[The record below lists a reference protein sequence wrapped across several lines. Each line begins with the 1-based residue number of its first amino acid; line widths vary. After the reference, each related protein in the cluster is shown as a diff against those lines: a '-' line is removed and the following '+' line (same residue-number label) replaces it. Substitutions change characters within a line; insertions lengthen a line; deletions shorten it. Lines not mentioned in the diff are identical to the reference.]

1 MNRLIPISGA
11 LTAALGSLL
20 AMGPASAVSC
30 TFGPSPTGGTCNNFV
45 TELGDKRFTV
55 LTPPTIGSGVVDWTM
70 VNPDFYEVDVDW
82 ADPGLTGATGGNFGY
97 SVEIFT
103 GSQLFAS
110 IGLDSVVVREATD
123 PDTVVTKKVYQG
135 LDGSGPLLH
144 TLVSINGSNV
154 PLQPI
159 GGTQIFVS
167 EDFNVGANNLLDN
180 VVDPIKQSNVP
191 GPLPIVGVAAAL
203 GWSRRMKRRLALR

>member
-30 TFGPSPTGGTCNNFV
+30 TFSPTGGTCNNFV

-55 LTPPTIGSGVVDWTM
+55 LTPPTIGSGVVDWTTA
-70 VNPDFYEVDVDW
+70 NQDLYEVDVDW
-82 ADPGLTGATGGNFGY
+82 ADPGLPGATGGNFGY

-103 GSQLFAS
+103 GSQLFS
-110 IGLDSVVVREATD
+110 SVGLDSVVVREATD

-135 LDGSGPLLH
+135 LDGSGPLLQ

-180 VVDPIKQSNVP
+180 VVNPIKQSDVP